1 MIIDRALAAELR
13 KMSMGTTLGFSK
25 FFELNEKFVAYMKQE
40 FDKKLIY
47 DVGAGAGHVTDILRD
62 KGMKVIGIDVHV
74 HQAPEIEVLIAD
86 GTVFQYEPKSV
97 VMVCRPCHGMFA
109 EHVIDRAI
117 ECKAST
123 VLYVGLH
130 RNVADD
136 LDKYLPKFK
145 EVAKKVGNDGE
156 SIWRMDTN
164 EKLVRS

>member
-1 MIIDRALAAELR
+1 MIFDKALEVELR
-13 KMSMGTTLGFSK
+13 KLTMGSTLGFSK
-25 FFELNEKFVAYMKQE
+25 FFELNEKFIAYMKKE
-40 FDKKLIY
+40 FSKKLIF

-62 KGMKVIGIDVHV
+62 KGMKMIALDVHQ
-74 HQAPEIEVLIAD
+74 HTCPEIKDVIMAD
-86 GTVFQYEPKSV
+86 GVAFNYAPKSV

-109 EHVIDRAI
+109 EQVIERAI

-156 SIWRMDTN
+156 SIWRMDLG
-164 EKLVRS
+164 KKAQ